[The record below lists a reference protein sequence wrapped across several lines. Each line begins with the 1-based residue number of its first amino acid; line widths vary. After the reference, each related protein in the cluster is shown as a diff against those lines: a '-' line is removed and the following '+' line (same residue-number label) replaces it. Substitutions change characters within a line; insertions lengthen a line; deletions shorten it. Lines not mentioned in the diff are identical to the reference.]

1 MQAVE
6 NLADNPYPS
15 NCKKL
20 IGSDS
25 VYRIRVGDY
34 RIIYNVESSLV
45 RVEVIKVGHR
55 REIYRKL

>member
-1 MQAVE
+1 MSLFRIEWKRSAKKELKKLDKQIIPKILQAVE

-25 VYRIRVGDY
+25 V
-34 RIIYNVESSLV
+34 
-45 RVEVIKVGHR
+45 
-55 REIYRKL
+55 